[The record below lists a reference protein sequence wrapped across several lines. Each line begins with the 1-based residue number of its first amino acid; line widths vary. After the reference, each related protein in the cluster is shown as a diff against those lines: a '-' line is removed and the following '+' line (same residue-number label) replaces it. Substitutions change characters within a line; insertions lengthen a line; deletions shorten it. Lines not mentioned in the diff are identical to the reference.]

1 MEFFERVNYENVW
14 ENRVQGK
21 YPRIKCAFRIALSAT
36 RDDIFL
42 KDVIAV
48 GDA

>member
-1 MEFFERVNYENVW
+1 MEFFERVNYENVR

-36 RDDIFL
+36 KMTFF
-42 KDVIAV
+42 
-48 GDA
+48 